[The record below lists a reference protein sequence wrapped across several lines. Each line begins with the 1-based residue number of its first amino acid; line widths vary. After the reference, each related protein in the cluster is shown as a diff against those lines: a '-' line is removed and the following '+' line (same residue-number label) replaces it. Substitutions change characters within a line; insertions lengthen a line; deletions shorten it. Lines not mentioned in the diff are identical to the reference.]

1 MPRFFVE
8 GRPQGEVLL
17 GGEDGRHIV
26 RSLRMRPG
34 EALTLCDGQGT
45 DYACTFVSAQGE
57 SALVRVEEAF
67 PNRTEPRAQVTV
79 CQCLAKGDKLET
91 VTQKAVELG
100 AAALWPVESARCVV
114 RLDRKGAQKKT
125 ARLQKIAREAA
136 MQSGRGIIPAVEEP
150 RPLKQALEEAA
161 RQGEILF
168 FYERGQESLK
178 QALQTAGG
186 GCSSLW
192 GRRGALPPRKRLWP
206 SLWGPSSSP
215 WGPASSARR
224 PRPWPPWPP
233 SSTSGA
239 TWSGE
244 DFYQQGGKAVK
255 NALVTGASGG
265 IGRAVAKELA
275 RRGWRVALHYHAN
288 EAAAKSLEEAICR
301 EGGFARAYPADLTQ
315 EAQVEALFGAVERDL
330 GFVEGLVN
338 SAGVAWKGLFTDMTL
353 ADWRWVVDGDLTSVF
368 LCCRRALPAMIREK
382 RGSIVNVSSM
392 WGEVGASCEA
402 AYSAAKAG
410 VIGLTKALAKE
421 EGPSGIRVNCLSP
434 GVIDT
439 PMNGDLTEAD
449 LAALR
454 EETPLGRT
462 GTPEETAQAAAFL
475 LEQEFIT
482 GQVLGVSGGMVV

>member
-1 MPRFFVE
+1 M
-8 GRPQGEVLL
+8 
-17 GGEDGRHIV
+17 
-26 RSLRMRPG
+26 
-34 EALTLCDGQGT
+34 
-45 DYACTFVSAQGE
+45 
-57 SALVRVEEAF
+57 
-67 PNRTEPRAQVTV
+67 
-79 CQCLAKGDKLET
+79 
-91 VTQKAVELG
+91 
-100 AAALWPVESARCVV
+100 
-114 RLDRKGAQKKT
+114 
-125 ARLQKIAREAA
+125 
-136 MQSGRGIIPAVEEP
+136 
-150 RPLKQALEEAA
+150 
-161 RQGEILF
+161 
-168 FYERGQESLK
+168 
-178 QALQTAGG
+178 
-186 GCSSLW
+186 
-192 GRRGALPPRKRLWP
+192 
-206 SLWGPSSSP
+206 
-215 WGPASSARR
+215 
-224 PRPWPPWPP
+224 
-233 SSTSGA
+233 
-239 TWSGE
+239 
-244 DFYQQGGKAVK
+244 K

-449 LAALR
+449 LAPGRCWASAAAWWCNR
-454 EETPLGRT
+454 PGLGRER
-462 GTPEETAQAAAFL
+462 GTLPPGGSLSASRRGVRGRGRALPEETGAGRR
-475 LEQEFIT
+475 ID
-482 GQVLGVSGGMVV
+482 